1 MATKAEHLKAIKA
14 KHSSLTRVVNGV
26 RETLSSSE
34 YNATIDQWAT
44 NSAATDVRNEL
55 KANGGQSADYAS
67 FRTDS
72 MVDGSYPSIPD
83 QLDMLF
89 HDITNGKLGKTGSWY
104 KAVKATKD
112 KFTKP
117 E

>member
-14 KHSSLTRVVNGV
+14 KHSSLTRVGNGV
-26 RETLSSSE
+26 RETLSDSE

-44 NSAATDVRNEL
+44 ANAATDARNEL
-55 KANGGQSADYAS
+55 IANGGASADYANL
-67 FRTDS
+67 RTDS
-72 MVDGSYPSIPD
+72 MVAGSYPSIPD

-89 HDITNGKLGKTGSWY
+89 HDITDGKLDETGSWY

-117 E
+117 

>member
-1 MATKAEHLKAIKA
+1 MATKAEHVTALKA

-26 RETLSSSE
+26 SETLSDSE
-34 YNATIDQWAT
+34 FNATIDQWAT

-55 KANGGQSADYAS
+55 KANGGQSAEYAS

-72 MVDGSYPSIPD
+72 QVDGSYPSIGD

-89 HDITNGKLGKTGSWY
+89 HDITNGKLGETGSWY

-117 E
+117 

>member
-14 KHSSLTRVVNGV
+14 KHSSLTRNVNGV
-26 RETLSSSE
+26 RVTLSDSE
-34 YNATIDQWAT
+34 YKATIDGWAT
-44 NSAATDVRNEL
+44 SRAATDVRNEII
-55 KANGGQSADYAS
+55 ANGGASADYANL
-67 FRTDS
+67 RTDS

-89 HDITNGKLGKTGSWY
+89 HDITDGKLDETGSWY

-117 E
+117 